1 MRVVKKN
8 YFDDEGNL
16 FIKPYQLKDLAEIY
30 EVCPRTVRRWID
42 AKIPEGGKK
51 QTKYFTID
59 QVVAIVNALGVPR
72 KIIIIKQA
80 A

>member
-1 MRVVKKN
+1 MRVVKKT
-8 YFDDEGNL
+8 YFDEEGNL

-42 AKIPEGGKK
+42 AKVPEQGKK
-51 QTKYFTID
+51 QMKYFTIE
-59 QVVAIVNALGVPR
+59 QVSSIVNALGVPR
-72 KIIIIKQA
+72 KIIIKQA